1 MPAKT
6 GMQYCERIN
15 AQTVPCWYK
24 GELLTAK
31 RSEHI
36 AFSGLMKTQMNM
48 YDLQYDP
55 QLTELMTYPSPTDG
69 KPVGM
74 SFLPPT
80 SVNDL
85 RKRREAMTIWA
96 QTHHGFLGRSPD
108 YMNTAMMAFLLL
120 PTC

>member
-24 GELLTAK
+24 GKLLTGK

-55 QLTELMTYPSPTDG
+55 QLSERMTYASPVDG

-74 SFLPPT
+74 SFLPQPA
-80 SVNDL
+80 SMIFANGV
-85 RKRREAMTIWA
+85 K
-96 QTHHGFLGRSPD
+96 P
-108 YMNTAMMAFLLL
+108 
-120 PTC
+120 